1 MPVKIIANYLPQF
14 HVIPENSEWWGN
26 NFTDWVAVKKAKPL
40 FKWHNEPRIPLN
52 NNYYSL
58 DNPDSLKWQANLA
71 REYGV
76 YGFGIYH
83 YWFSSSLNLL
93 TKPAELILNNKDID
107 INFFFIWD
115 NTSWKRTWSVIKR
128 GNDWA
133 PDFDN
138 ASSQNKNNGILA
150 ELIYGEESDWEKHFN
165 YLLPFFK
172 DSRYIKIDNKPAF
185 AFFQP
190 QNDFETIKKMVLFWN
205 KLATKYG
212 FDGVAFISHDNRKQY
227 DLDYRVK
234 YSPLAP
240 VTYPILFKNYLKN
253 LVSKYSGK
261 VRVYDYDNCWKDI
274 LSESKKADEK
284 TFLSGFVQF
293 DDTPRRGKKGR
304 IVKNSTPERFE
315 FYMKKL
321 IRLSISQKK
330 EFLFLTAW
338 NEWGEGAYLEPD
350 NKLGYQYLEALKRAI
365 DYFN

>member
-150 ELIYGEESDWEKHFN
+150 ELIYGEESDWEKPFN

-185 AFFQP
+185 AFF
-190 QNDFETIKKMVLFWN
+190 
-205 KLATKYG
+205 
-212 FDGVAFISHDNRKQY
+212 
-227 DLDYRVK
+227 
-234 YSPLAP
+234 
-240 VTYPILFKNYLKN
+240 
-253 LVSKYSGK
+253 
-261 VRVYDYDNCWKDI
+261 
-274 LSESKKADEK
+274 
-284 TFLSGFVQF
+284 
-293 DDTPRRGKKGR
+293 
-304 IVKNSTPERFE
+304 
-315 FYMKKL
+315 
-321 IRLSISQKK
+321 
-330 EFLFLTAW
+330 
-338 NEWGEGAYLEPD
+338 
-350 NKLGYQYLEALKRAI
+350 
-365 DYFN
+365 